1 MLGFIAAG
9 AFYDAAQ
16 DAGPWACGD
25 ILLLPLYQKHFAGT
39 WAERTAITSFWVDS
53 LNLILTKKGEKL
65 KNVPHQII
73 CLLSKRCRL
82 ARSAL
87 LTRCFNQ

>member
-39 WAERTAITSFWVDS
+39 WAERTAITSVWFDS
-53 LNLILTKKGEKL
+53 LNLILTKKGGKTEKCAASDQMFVV
-65 KNVPHQII
+65 KEMS
-73 CLLSKRCRL
+73 LSKVRF
-82 ARSAL
+82 AY
-87 LTRCFNQ
+87 